1 MANKTKDQKS
11 EQDKSEKTS
20 KSSVQRFRSLESKAG
35 KKVSGQVS
43 KEINGFADFL
53 REQSVVGIAVG
64 LVLGTQI
71 KVIVDQ
77 FVSSFLNPALGIIL
91 PGTGGLAKKS
101 FTVYARGKPEVFY
114 WGAFVSTLI
123 SFVFLAVIVYY
134 TIKALKLDKL
144 KKS

>member
-1 MANKTKDQKS
+1 MADNTNNQKT
-11 EQDKSEKTS
+11 EHDKLEKNP
-20 KSSVQRFRSLESKAG
+20 KSSAQRIRSLKSKAG
-35 KKVSGQVS
+35 KRVGGRVS
-43 KEINGFADFL
+43 KEISGFADFL

-77 FVSSFLNPALGIIL
+77 FVSSFLNPALGILL
-91 PGTGGLAKKS
+91 PGTGGLAKKN

-123 SFVFLAVIVYY
+123 SFVFLAAIVYY

-144 KKS
+144 KKT

>member
-1 MANKTKDQKS
+1 MANKSTNQKS
-11 EQDKSEKTS
+11 EPTDSKDSTSVSAQRIKSLNSE
-20 KSSVQRFRSLESKAG
+20 AG
-35 KKVSGQVS
+35 KKVRGRVS
-43 KEINGFADFL
+43 KEITGFADFL
-53 REQSVVGIAVG
+53 REQSVIGIAVG

-101 FTVYARGKPEVFY
+101 LTIYARGKPEIFY

-123 SFVFLAVIVYY
+123 SFIFLAAIVYY
-134 TIKALKLDKL
+134 TIKALRLDRL
-144 KKS
+144 KKA